1 MNPNTHKH
9 TSPTAPPEPLPHC
22 RRQKIIDAEQLLGDL
37 REVRLRFGDEE
48 YRLSITRN
56 QKLILTK

>member
-1 MNPNTHKH
+1 MKPDTNKKM
-9 TSPTAPPEPLPHC
+9 APPNYRP
-22 RRQKIIDAEQLLGDL
+22 RKIIDAGELLDGL

>member
-1 MNPNTHKH
+1 MIMKPDTPPNIP
-9 TSPTAPPEPLPHC
+9 SP
-22 RRQKIIDAEQLLGDL
+22 RNSKRVVDAEQLLGDM
-37 REVRLRFGDEE
+37 REVRLRFGPEE

>member
-1 MNPNTHKH
+1 MNSRDHKH
-9 TSPTAPPEPLPHC
+9 TTPPQ
-22 RRQKIIDAEQLLGDL
+22 RQQRQQRNIIDAEQLLGDM
-37 REVRLRFGDEE
+37 REVRLRFGTEE

>member
-1 MNPNTHKH
+1 MKPDIHKH
-9 TSPTAPPEPLPHC
+9 IAPPH
-22 RRQKIIDAEQLLGDL
+22 RRQQKIIDAEQLLGNL
-37 REVRLRFGDEE
+37 REVRLRFGTEE

>member
-1 MNPNTHKH
+1 MNSETHEH
-9 TSPTAPPEPLPHC
+9 TAPPGLP
-22 RRQKIIDAEQLLGDL
+22 RRNIIDAEQLLGET
-37 REVRLRFGDEE
+37 REVRLRFGAQE

>member
-1 MNPNTHKH
+1 MNTDTQKKI
-9 TSPTAPPEPLPHC
+9 APPP
-22 RRQKIIDAEQLLGDL
+22 QQSVIDARQLLGDS
-37 REVRLRFGDEE
+37 REVRLRFGAEE

>member
-1 MNPNTHKH
+1 MKPDTHKQM
-9 TSPTAPPEPLPHC
+9 APAPYC
-22 RRQKIIDAEQLLGDL
+22 RRQKIIDAEQLFGGL
-37 REVRLRFGDEE
+37 REVRLRLGAEE

>member
-1 MNPNTHKH
+1 MKPDTQK
-9 TSPTAPPEPLPHC
+9 PIDPPV
-22 RRQKIIDAEQLLGDL
+22 IDAHELLGNQ
-37 REVRLRFGDEE
+37 REVRLQFGAEE